1 MSQDRKEYFGKYIYI
16 LLVYL
21 GLATTGQ
28 GIYNVRYMSA
38 YYFGIAVLVWCAF
51 LKVSRTKFKLIVD
64 TSLFRYIKM
73 LFIPS
78 VMVFIFSVIINIFNP
93 CGLSRYYSRAF
104 GLTMYILLAVLEAY
118 FVFFYFEKKA
128 IGYTFCAV
136 ALSYLT
142 SCIVA
147 FRQDGLYQFKKM
159 IFDTGYNGSVL
170 EMHEVAP
177 IASLFAIY
185 FLFSTKLKK
194 ENRKNFF
201 LKEFICFFII
211 ICSAKRINFICCVI
225 MTFVYELIKR
235 KSYSRKR
242 LRSICRIIAVIFIMV
257 SLLYIFTIKS
267 GVLNVLL
274 NLLNVNTMA
283 RMELWNGIAQTY
295 KFSPL
300 FLGKGSGYVSK
311 WMDNNWSSLG
321 IIGLHSSTGIHSDIL
336 KYYIEL
342 GFVGFIAYFFYYLC
356 YIPNRIYKDRKD
368 NSFALCFVLFLLQ
381 FLVWFT
387 DNISTYH
394 NYLWI
399 LYLLFF
405 ATTYASPKNGR
416 CN

>member
-1 MSQDRKEYFGKYIYI
+1 
-16 LLVYL
+16 
-21 GLATTGQ
+21 
-28 GIYNVRYMSA
+28 
-38 YYFGIAVLVWCAF
+38 
-51 LKVSRTKFKLIVD
+51 
-64 TSLFRYIKM
+64 
-73 LFIPS
+73 
-78 VMVFIFSVIINIFNP
+78 
-93 CGLSRYYSRAF
+93 
-104 GLTMYILLAVLEAY
+104 
-118 FVFFYFEKKA
+118 
-128 IGYTFCAV
+128 
-136 ALSYLT
+136 
-142 SCIVA
+142 
-147 FRQDGLYQFKKM
+147 
-159 IFDTGYNGSVL
+159 
-170 EMHEVAP
+170 
-177 IASLFAIY
+177 
-185 FLFSTKLKK
+185 
-194 ENRKNFF
+194 
-201 LKEFICFFII
+201 
-211 ICSAKRINFICCVI
+211 